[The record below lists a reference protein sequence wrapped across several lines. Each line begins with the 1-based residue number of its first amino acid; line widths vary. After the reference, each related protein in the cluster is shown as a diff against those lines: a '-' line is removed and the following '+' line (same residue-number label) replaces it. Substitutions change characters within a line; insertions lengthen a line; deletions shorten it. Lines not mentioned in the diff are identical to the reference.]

1 MVPQQR
7 IRLEAT
13 EDKQK
18 GKWDILEQNEVYTP
32 YGIYENTGSTEV
44 YVAPTY

>member
-1 MVPQQR
+1 MSLARIDIPPVKKNQTQLMVPQQR

-18 GKWDILEQNEVYTP
+18 GKWDILE
-32 YGIYENTGSTEV
+32 
-44 YVAPTY
+44 